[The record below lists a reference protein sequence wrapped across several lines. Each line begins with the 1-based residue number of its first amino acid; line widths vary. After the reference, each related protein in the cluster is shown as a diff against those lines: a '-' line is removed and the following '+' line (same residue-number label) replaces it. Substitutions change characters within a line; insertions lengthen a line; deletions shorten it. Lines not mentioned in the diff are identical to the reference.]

1 MAFLA
6 QVRLSDVPALTDDGG
21 LLSFH
26 YCLLCTY
33 AGEMSFGR
41 DDLNRGYSVA
51 LIDVCR
57 EVGPDD
63 HGIVAPG
70 CLPAMTATLSAAEEV
85 LGLED
90 AWALDLE
97 LPAGLFDGDED
108 DFDEHIGCGLSHV
121 PRSKLGGWP
130 SWQQT
135 PQWLTCA
142 EGRRMTFVAQID
154 YALGEDSPWAN
165 GGYAYLFVC
174 GRECAHREADLV
186 IQTT

>member
-1 MAFLA
+1 MIIGVASRVNPYPVSALGKGSPKVGA
-6 QVRLSDVPALTDDGG
+6 HQGQTPDEGDKSGGGKVRSER
-21 LLSFH
+21 
-26 YCLLCTY
+26 YW
-33 AGEMSFGR
+33 
-41 DDLNRGYSVA
+41 
-51 LIDVCR
+51 
-57 EVGPDD
+57 
-63 HGIVAPG
+63 